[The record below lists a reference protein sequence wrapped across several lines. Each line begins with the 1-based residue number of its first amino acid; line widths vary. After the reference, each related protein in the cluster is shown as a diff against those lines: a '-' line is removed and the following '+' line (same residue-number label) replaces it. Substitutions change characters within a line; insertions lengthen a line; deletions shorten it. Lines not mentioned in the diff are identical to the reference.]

1 MDLSFFKK
9 HILVLV
15 MKNKRQMSSK
25 VKCIFLMEKNSS
37 CGVVIA
43 YCMSKPFTLVNQFI
57 VGNSRVIVIE
67 DKIDDII
74 FALIN
79 IYNSN
84 IKT

>member
-1 MDLSFFKK
+1 
-9 HILVLV
+9 
-15 MKNKRQMSSK
+15 
-25 VKCIFLMEKNSS
+25 
-37 CGVVIA
+37 
-43 YCMSKPFTLVNQFI
+43 MSKPFTLVNQFI

-84 IKT
+84 IKTELLTLKLLLEEYNHK

>member
-1 MDLSFFKK
+1 
-9 HILVLV
+9 
-15 MKNKRQMSSK
+15 
-25 VKCIFLMEKNSS
+25 
-37 CGVVIA
+37 
-43 YCMSKPFTLVNQFI
+43 MSKPFTLVNQFS

-84 IKT
+84 IKTELLTLKLLLEEYNHK

>member
-1 MDLSFFKK
+1 
-9 HILVLV
+9 
-15 MKNKRQMSSK
+15 
-25 VKCIFLMEKNSS
+25 
-37 CGVVIA
+37 
-43 YCMSKPFTLVNQFI
+43 MSKPFTLVNQFI

-84 IKT
+84 IKTELLTLKLLLEEYNPKKCKQYC